1 MKKNIHKIEVL
12 NNLKKALLDA
22 TALYEFIGNECFD
35 EDWVPYF
42 QSKKLEFLQ
51 LDVVEEIE
59 KIISNV
65 IDKYNEENED
75 SLSDNEEIY

>member
-22 TALYEFIGNECFD
+22 TELYEFIGNNCFD

-75 SLSDNEEIY
+75 LEDNQEVY